1 MQNFFRRGIR
11 EYQRQIGLKESFA
24 IQTGKLKSIIESIK
38 WSKFEQ
44 QPTNYRL
51 LRRRAKL
58 LMLFPLIEI
67 AWADGRVSRRE
78 SDAIFNIARNYGVT
92 DDETNMC
99 ELLENLTSRP
109 ISQTVGRK
117 WQDLRNLFQKLPE
130 LEREEIAF
138 CLDVQTQFVAEQ
150 SSDNFLAFLRGE
162 RISSSEKEMLQIVM
176 EQLKNALGEAK
187 LNEKR
192 NEILALEKAANETR
206 QNIEPTIADDY
217 FDEAELE
224 TTFEEYGRL
233 VPLVPLVKTAWAEGR
248 VTKRERHLI
257 FEAAARMG
265 IKPKSAAHKRL
276 AEWLELHPT
285 EEFYDSSLEVLR
297 EHWQTLDADEKSRRK
312 FDLLADCTLIAEA
325 SGGSKDFPAGGGKI
339 CDEEILAVKSITRKL
354 GGSAATV

>member
-1 MQNFFRRGIR
+1 MQNFFRRGIK

-24 IQTGKLKSIIESIK
+24 IQTERLKSIIESIK
-38 WSKFEQ
+38 WSSFEQ
-44 QPTNYRL
+44 QPTNRRL
-51 LRRRAKL
+51 LRPQANL

-78 SDAIFNIARNYGVT
+78 SDAIFKIAKNYCLT
-92 DDETNMC
+92 DDETSMC

-109 ISQTVGRK
+109 IPQTVGRK
-117 WQDLRNLFQKLPE
+117 WQDFRNLLQNLSE

-138 CLDVQTQFVAEQ
+138 CLEVQTQFVAEQ
-150 SSDNFLAFLRGE
+150 NSDNLLAFLRGE
-162 RISSSEKEMLQIVM
+162 RVSSSEKEMLQIVM
-176 EQLKNALGEAK
+176 EQLKNALAEAR

-192 NEILALEKAANETR
+192 NEIQALEKAANEA
-206 QNIEPTIADDY
+206 QKEIEPTFVHDSFDDS
-217 FDEAELE
+217 ELE
-224 TTFEEYGRL
+224 TIYEEYDRL

-248 VTKRERHLI
+248 ITKRERHLV

-265 IKPKSAAHKRL
+265 IKPNTAAHKRL

-297 EHWQTLDADEKSRRK
+297 EHWQQLDADEINRRK

-325 SGGSKDFPAGGGKI
+325 SGGSKNFPAGGGKI
-339 CDEEILAVKSITRKL
+339 CDEEILAVKSIARKL
-354 GGSAATV
+354 SAAATV